1 MLKTIKT
8 TKHMRLDELIKYCI
22 DNDIEDTTYSI
33 GENTLLSEG
42 FAVISNPSYKSFRV
56 SGSGNFKIT
65 GYVNKDD
72 LFPVE
77 IEEEITE
84 DTEFE
89 TLVEIYSCKL
99 EINTDTHT
107 RGSINEILSEADN
120 SGGQVGTLKIYALIE
135 DKLEL
140 IWECEK

>member
-8 TKHMRLDELIKYCI
+8 TKQLRLDELIKYCI

-33 GENTLLSEG
+33 GENTLMSKD

-56 SGSGNFKIT
+56 SGSGNFEIT
-65 GYVNKDD
+65 GYINKDV

-77 IEEEITE
+77 VEEEITE

-89 TLVEIYSCKL
+89 LLVELYYSNGKYW
-99 EINTDTHT
+99 
-107 RGSINEILSEADN
+107 SINHLNN
-120 SGGQVGTLKIYALIE
+120 SIYYVKDDDTVFIYALI
-135 DKLEL
+135 DNKLEL
-140 IWECEK
+140 IWERDNQ

>member
-8 TKHMRLDELIKYCI
+8 TKQLRLDELIKHCI

-72 LFPVE
+72 LFPIE
-77 IEEEITE
+77 IEEEITRNRWA
-84 DTEFE
+84 
-89 TLVEIYSCKL
+89 VA
-99 EINTDTHT
+99 T
-107 RGSINEILSEADN
+107 RR
-120 SGGQVGTLKIYALIE
+120 V
-135 DKLEL
+135 
-140 IWECEK
+140 